1 MSIKC
6 QLSKIMNLKP
16 YENSF
21 RNEIIEVWESSVRAT
36 HLFLSKAD
44 IEFYKSLV
52 KGINFDEFDVYCA
65 FSEQNELIGF
75 MGIAEQKLEM
85 LFLKPDFIGKG
96 LGKSMTTYAIE
107 QLKVNEV
114 DVNEDNKNAVG
125 FYQNLGFVQ
134 YDRTPLDG
142 CNKPY
147 PILKMRL

>member
-75 MGIAEQKLEM
+75 MGIVEQKLEM

-114 DVNEDNKNAVG
+114 DVNEDNKNAVD

>member
-1 MSIKC
+1 
-6 QLSKIMNLKP
+6 MNLKP

-21 RNEIIEVWESSVRAT
+21 RNEIIDVWESSVRTT
-36 HLFLSKAD
+36 HLFLSEED

-52 KGINFDEFDVYCA
+52 KGINFDEFDVYCT

-75 MGIAEQKLEM
+75 MCIAEQKLEM
-85 LFLKPDFIGKG
+85 LFLKPDYIGKG
-96 LGKSMTTYAIE
+96 LGKSLTKYAIE
-107 QLKVNEV
+107 QLKINEV
-114 DVNEDNKNAVG
+114 DVNEDNTNAVG

>member
-1 MSIKC
+1 
-6 QLSKIMNLKP
+6 MNLKP

-36 HLFLSKAD
+36 HLFLSETD

-52 KGINFDEFDVYCA
+52 KDINFNEFEVYCA
-65 FSEQNELIGF
+65 FSDKNQLIGF

-85 LFLKPDFIGKG
+85 LFLKPEYIGKG
-96 LGKSMTTYAIE
+96 LGKSMTKFAIE

-114 DVNEDNKNAVG
+114 DVNEGNKDAVG
-125 FYQNLGFVQ
+125 FYEKIGFKQ

>member
-1 MSIKC
+1 
-6 QLSKIMNLKP
+6 MNLKP

-21 RNEIIEVWESSVRAT
+21 RNEMIEVWESSVRAT
-36 HLFLSKAD
+36 HLFLSEAD

-52 KGINFDEFDVYCA
+52 KDINFNELEVYCA
-65 FSEQNELIGF
+65 FSDENQLIGF

-85 LFLKPDFIGKG
+85 LFLKPDYIGKG
-96 LGKSMTTYAIE
+96 LGKSMTKYAIE

-114 DVNEDNKNAVG
+114 DVNEDNTGAVG

-147 PILKMRL
+147 PILKMRLLKK